1 MREIAEKLRK
11 VERALSDVNGPFDLF
26 ALFLREDSADVWD
39 LLVAASWLNP
49 NKLVALRDIAEKVKA
64 ELGADELTK
73 LSRIVI
79 IEESNPALAAVQ
91 QAISIEHGLSE
102 IQSSVFFGLMIRHAF
117 VITSRRPPPPTQ
129 ALQQMGG

>member
-1 MREIAEKLRK
+1 MKEIAEKLRK
-11 VERALSDVNGPFDLF
+11 VERSLSDANGPFDLF
-26 ALFLREDSADVWD
+26 ALFLREDSAEVWD

-49 NKLVALRDIAEKVKA
+49 NKLVALRDIAENVKA

-102 IQSSVFFGLMIRHAF
+102 IQGSVFFGLMIRHAF
-117 VITSRRPPPPTQ
+117 VITSRRRPSPNQ
-129 ALQQMGG
+129 ALQQTGG